1 MNLGWANAMHSL
13 KAIGLFDKT
22 EVPGLSIDD
31 TYAYL
36 QRAFKDG
43 VVSEAS
49 VRKLMAN
56 KGVRDVDGAL
66 DAVRWLGLLQPS
78 AAPKAPA
85 NPKKASAAI
94 DSLCKLLEERLQYK
108 EGEKDMVAMFHTVTG
123 EMPDGSV
130 EAHTSRLLAFGT
142 PGGDSA
148 MSATVGY
155 TTAAGV
161 ELALN
166 RMKQPSATAMNGVII
181 PIHASV
187 YNPIMDRIQDFGI
200 NWTEDVAVTK
210 RK

>member
-1 MNLGWANAMHSL
+1 MHSL
-13 KAIGLFDKT
+13 KAIGLFDKQ

-31 TYAYL
+31 TYAFL
-36 QRAFKDG
+36 QRAFPDG

-49 VRKLMAN
+49 VRKLMGN
-56 KGVRDVDGAL
+56 RGVKDLDGAM

-78 AAPKAPA
+78 AASGRALAPA
-85 NPKKASAAI
+85 NPSKPSAAI

-166 RMKQPSATAMNGVII
+166 RLKGTAKGANGVII
-181 PIHASV
+181 PIHESV

-200 NWTEDVAVTK
+200 NWTEDVAITKPK